1 MATLEDPKVSE
12 TKPLERRILESGD
25 ILELWRMLFT
35 WRLTVTE
42 PQNDG
47 MCWSD
52 AWCYDDQRAARTAFF
67 RWNGEGEPAG
77 WIKHPMSGRW
87 QPSNLPVVTLD
98 ARFGRP

>member
-1 MATLEDPKVSE
+1 MDE

-25 ILELWRMLFT
+25 ILELWQMIFT

-52 AWCYDDQRAARTAFF
+52 AWCYDDQRAARDAFF

-77 WIKHPMSGRW
+77 WIKHPPTGRRS
-87 QPSNLPVVTLD
+87 PSDPPALRVY
-98 ARFGRP
+98 ARRGVP